1 MKNIKIKKRFILK
14 MVLMYVLKKGLIP
27 SNFISLSENIGFSK
41 IFPFISLNNYHIELK
56 FMVW

>member
-1 MKNIKIKKRFILK
+1 